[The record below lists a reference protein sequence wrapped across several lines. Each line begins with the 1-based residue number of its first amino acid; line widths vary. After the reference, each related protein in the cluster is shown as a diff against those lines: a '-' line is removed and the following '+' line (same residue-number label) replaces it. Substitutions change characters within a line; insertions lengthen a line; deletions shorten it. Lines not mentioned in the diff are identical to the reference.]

1 MGKAERLRKLLAAGK
16 RTADQT
22 NKALL
27 QAEDALTALEER
39 EQQRAQRE
47 QSLRGTR

>member
-1 MGKAERLRKLLAAGK
+1 MGKAERLRRLLASDR
-16 RTADQT
+16 RTADQA
-22 NKALL
+22 NKSLL

-47 QSLRGTR
+47 QRRPR